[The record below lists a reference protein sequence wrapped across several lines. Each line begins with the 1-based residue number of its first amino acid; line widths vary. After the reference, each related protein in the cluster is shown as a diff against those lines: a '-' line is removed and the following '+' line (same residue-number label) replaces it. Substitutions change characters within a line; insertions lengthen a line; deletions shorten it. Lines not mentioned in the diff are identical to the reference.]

1 MSMLRVEKVS
11 KSFDGFKAVSQVS
24 MEVKEGEICSVI
36 GTNGAGKTTLFNL
49 ITGHLH
55 PDEGEIYFKGRR
67 ITRLAPYAIVR
78 LGVGRSFQCL
88 NIFPKLTVFENVQAA
103 VISYKKKALNLFA
116 NKERLFEDE
125 TKRILDEVGLSE
137 VRGEIS
143 GSLSHGYQK
152 QLELGIALAFEP
164 ELLMLDEPTSGLS
177 PSDTRH
183 TMELIVDI
191 ARGRKTTLLVVEHDM
206 HVVFSIS
213 GHIVVLHQGQAIA
226 DGTPEEVRINE
237 EVQKCYLG
245 ENV

>member
-1 MSMLRVEKVS
+1 MLRVEKVS

-55 PDEGEIYFKGRR
+55 PDEGEIYFKNRR
-67 ITRLAPYAIVR
+67 ITRLPPYVIVR
-78 LGVGRSFQCL
+78 LGIGRSFQCL
-88 NIFPKLTVFENVQAA
+88 NIFPMLTVFENVQAA
-103 VISYKKKALNLFA
+103 VISYQKKALSLFA
-116 NKERLFEDE
+116 SKERLSEDE

-137 VRGEIS
+137 VSGEIS
-143 GSLSHGYQK
+143 SSLSHGCQK

-164 ELLMLDEPTSGLS
+164 ELLMLDEPTSGLA
-177 PSDTRH
+177 PSDTKH
-183 TMELIVDI
+183 AMELIVNI
-191 ARGRKTTLLVVEHDM
+191 ARDRRTTLLVIEHDM

-213 GHIVVLHQGQAIA
+213 EHIVVLHQGEVIA
-226 DGTPEEVRINE
+226 DGLPEEARKNA

-245 ENV
+245 ETV

>member
-1 MSMLRVEKVS
+1 MLRVEKVS
-11 KSFDGFKAVSQVS
+11 KSFDGFKAVSQAS

-49 ITGHLH
+49 ITGHLRA
-55 PDEGEIYFKGRR
+55 DAGEIYFKDRR
-67 ITRLAPYAIVR
+67 ITRLRPYDIVR
-78 LGVGRSFQCL
+78 LGIGRSFQCL
-88 NIFPKLTVFENVQAA
+88 NIFPMLTTFENVQAA
-103 VISYKKKALNLFA
+103 VISYKKKALSMLA
-116 NKERLFEDE
+116 SKERLFEDE

-152 QLELGIALAFEP
+152 QLELGIALAFKP

-183 TMELIVDI
+183 TMELIIDI

-213 GHIVVLHQGQAIA
+213 DHIVVLHQGQVIA
-226 DGTPEEVRINE
+226 DGTPEQVRKDP
-237 EVQKCYLG
+237 EVQKLYLG
-245 ENV
+245 ETV